1 MAENVDL
8 NIKIGANTSDLQTG
22 LTQASAAINN
32 FGTQISRVSK
42 PAGDAT
48 QSLTNLSRIAQDA
61 PYGFIGIANNINPM
75 LESFQRLQKETGGT
89 GNALKAMVAGLAGP
103 AGIGVAVG
111 VATSAIVAFGP
122 KIMEFINQTTDAEK
136 AQKKMRDALSES
148 TGAVEADKVKLEALV
163 QIVNNVNNSTN
174 EREAALK
181 RLKDQYKGNVEL
193 QKADIND
200 GEKLVAIINNITDAL
215 MRKAKIEAFSK
226 LIAEEQAKQVRLQIS
241 TLGEQ
246 IDNLSVLDKAISV
259 VGGAFKGMAGGL
271 NGLGI
276 GMDLVNNAVNNNQ
289 KEIKT
294 SAEIVKVFTKNVQDL
309 TKAQIENNDVNNTS
323 TTAAKAGKT
332 AKEKQSK
339 LKLGYEDLEGF
350 DSMESKMA
358 DERRSLFG
366 NKMGANILGNTF
378 GDNGKPQSKESLK
391 AGQKDMDEFFK
402 KNQEQFKIL
411 NDQAK
416 EFANTIADTATN
428 AIMGLWSAFEQG
440 QGVGE
445 ALGNMFMDLAKQ
457 IAAAAIKAAI
467 FQTILGAITG
477 GGSTAI
483 GAAGAAG
490 GGGFMSMFKGLLGLA
505 EGGIVNKPTLA
516 MVGEGNQSEAVM
528 PLSKLGSMMQNTFD
542 AGAMSGTGGG
552 GGGQFTLK
560 GNDLVLALNRSNYSL
575 NLRRGS

>member
-8 NIKIGANTSDLQTG
+8 NIKIGANTTDLQTG
-22 LTQASAAINN
+22 LSQASSAINN
-32 FGTQISRVSK
+32 FGTQVAKVAK

-48 QSLTNLSRIAQDA
+48 QSLVNLSRIAQDA
-61 PYGFIGIANNINPM
+61 PYGFMGIANNINPM
-75 LESFQRLQKETGGT
+75 LESFQRLQKETGST
-89 GNALKAMVAGLAGP
+89 GNALKSMVAGLAGP
-103 AGIGVAVG
+103 AGIGVAIG

-136 AQKKMRDALSES
+136 AQKKMRDALAES
-148 TGAVEADKVKLEALV
+148 TGAVEADKVKLEALLG
-163 QIVNNVNNSTN
+163 IVNNVNNSTN

-181 RLKDQYKGNVEL
+181 RLKEQYKGNVEL

-200 GEKLVAIINNITDAL
+200 GEKLVAIINNITAAL
-215 MRKAKIEAFSK
+215 MRKAQIEAFSK

-246 IDNLSVLDKAISV
+246 IDKLSILDKAVSV
-259 VGGAFKGMAGGL
+259 IGGAFKGMAGGL
-271 NGLGI
+271 NGVGI

-309 TKAQIENNDVNNTS
+309 TKAQIENGDANNLNNS
-323 TTAAKAGKT
+323 ASKASRA
-332 AKEKQSK
+332 AKEKEFKRNLDTSYLETYTSPEEKAAEENKAQNKFNLFAKSK
-339 LKLGYEDLEGF
+339 IGGL
-350 DSMESKMA
+350 
-358 DERRSLFG
+358 
-366 NKMGANILGNTF
+366 
-378 GDNGKPQSKESLK
+378 
-391 AGQKDMDEFFK
+391 AGQGMKGKGSPLVDEAQK
-402 KNQEQFKIL
+402 ENDLLTSNIALAKERQEQYEK
-411 NDQAK
+411 
-416 EFANTIADTATN
+416 FAETISSTLTN
-428 AIMGLWSAFEQG
+428 SIMGLWDAFEQG
-440 QGVGE
+440 KDVGE
-445 ALGNMFMDLAKQ
+445 ALSNMFMDLAKQ

-467 FQTILGAITG
+467 FSTILNVIAPGSGA
-477 GGSTAI
+477 
-483 GAAGAAG
+483 AAGAAGG

-505 EGGIVNKPTLA
+505 EGGIVTKPTLA

-552 GGGQFTLK
+552 GGGQFTLR
-560 GNDLVLALNRSNYSL
+560 GSDLVLALNRSNYSL